1 MQSLA
6 IWFLQ
11 RQLWLVIIMDVTVV
25 PGTMDMEMVIGVMA
39 GAWAAADAK
48 INGKN
53 TGAAIVVAIV
63 HLD

>member
-1 MQSLA
+1 
-6 IWFLQ
+6 
-11 RQLWLVIIMDVTVV
+11 MDVTVV